1 MTKPPIFIG
10 GAGRSGT
17 TLLRVMLD
25 SHPNIA
31 CGPELKI
38 LPVIL
43 RQWVDM
49 RTAYAPTLGHWR
61 VDAATTDRL
70 YRDLIAGL
78 LTPYREAA
86 GKPRV
91 AEKTPGN
98 VAFFRQLHALFPES
112 PLIHVIRDGRDVV
125 ASLLTMDWVDPS
137 TGQAPPYTHDARRAA
152 EYWVENVQGGR
163 AALDMPGLSERYR
176 EVRYEDLIAD
186 PETTLRGLLDHCGET
201 WDPAVLA
208 FDRQPHD
215 LADESS
221 ADAVREPLNAQA
233 IGRWQEDLKPGQQA
247 LVQSVA
253 GTLLAELGYPD
264 GD

>member
-25 SHPNIA
+25 SHAGIA
-31 CGPELKI
+31 CGPELKV

-49 RTAYAPTLGHWR
+49 RTAYAQTLGHWR
-61 VDAATTDRL
+61 VDAAATDKL
-70 YRDLIAGL
+70 YRDLVSGL
-78 LTPYREAA
+78 LAPYRESA
-86 GKPRV
+86 GKSRV

-98 VAFFRQLHALFPES
+98 VLFFRQLHALFPDS

-125 ASLLTMDWVDPS
+125 ASLLNMDWLDPS

-152 EYWVENVQGGR
+152 EYWVENVRGGR
-163 AALDMPGLSERYR
+163 AALDMPGLSGRYF
-176 EVRYEDLIAD
+176 EVRYENLVRD
-186 PETTLRGLLDHCGET
+186 PETTLRGLLEHCGEP

-208 FDRQPHD
+208 FNSRPHD

-221 ADAVREPLNAQA
+221 ADAVQEPLTEAA

-253 GTLLAELGYPD
+253 GDLLGELGYLD
-264 GD
+264 GA